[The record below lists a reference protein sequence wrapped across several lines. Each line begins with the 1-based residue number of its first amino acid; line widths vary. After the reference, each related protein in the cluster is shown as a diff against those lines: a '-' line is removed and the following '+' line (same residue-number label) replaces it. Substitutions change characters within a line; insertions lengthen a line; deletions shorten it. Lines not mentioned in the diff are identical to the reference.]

1 MLSSM
6 KKKKLTPYIL
16 ILPVL
21 LFLLAVYGYPLLL
34 TFKHSFQEVSLIGNA
49 DTFIGFNNY
58 KAVLTDSEF
67 YGTLTLTVKW
77 TVLTVALKIG
87 IGFTMALL
95 LNSNIYLLKLN
106 RFLLLIPWAIPQV
119 VVAILWSWIL
129 DGQYGY
135 LNYYLQ
141 ELGWIHEEIRWLSEP
156 SLAFIAT
163 AFVDAWIG
171 IPLITMIFLSGLNG
185 IPESLYEAAKVDGA
199 NTFQQFIHITLP
211 NLKKII
217 LIALTLTTIWTF
229 NSFNVIYVLTGGGPM
244 GGTETIMIKI
254 YKEAF
259 GKYDLGMSA
268 TLSVTVFIILSLL
281 SLFYWRQLNKDE
293 QGS

>member
-1 MLSSM
+1 MLSSL
-6 KKKKLTPYIL
+6 KKKKITPYIL
-16 ILPVL
+16 IIPVL

-34 TFKHSFQEVSLIGNA
+34 TFKYSFQEVSLIGKAN
-49 DTFIGFNNY
+49 TFVGFNNY
-58 KAVLTDSEF
+58 KAVLSDSKF
-67 YGTLTLTVKW
+67 YGTLLLTAKW

-87 IGFTMALL
+87 IGFIMALL
-95 LNSNIYLLKLN
+95 LSSNIYLLKLN

-141 ELGWIHEEIRWLSEP
+141 ELGGMNEAISWLSDP
-156 SLAFIAT
+156 SMAFVAT

-171 IPLITMIFLSGLNG
+171 VPLIAMIFLSGLNG

-199 NTFQQFIHITLP
+199 NSLQRFIHITLP

-217 LIALTLTTIWTF
+217 LIAMTLTTIWTF

-268 TLSVTVFIILSLL
+268 TLSVTVFMILTLL
-281 SLFYWRQLNKDE
+281 SLFYWRQLKKDE
-293 QGS
+293 QSI